1 MMTASPDARK
11 RIPQPRKRKVQELVR
26 ANSDSTQEPIH
37 SCENLHDRI
46 SQRAHELY
54 VERGYRDG
62 CSLQD
67 WFDAEREILNHRQ
80 PV

>member
-11 RIPQPRKRKVQELVR
+11 RKPQSRKRKAQELVPV
-26 ANSDSTQEPIH
+26 NPEGTQAPIH
-37 SCENLHDRI
+37 TCEDLHDRI

-54 VERGYRDG
+54 VERGHRDG

-67 WFDAEREILNHRQ
+67 WFDAEREILNHEQ